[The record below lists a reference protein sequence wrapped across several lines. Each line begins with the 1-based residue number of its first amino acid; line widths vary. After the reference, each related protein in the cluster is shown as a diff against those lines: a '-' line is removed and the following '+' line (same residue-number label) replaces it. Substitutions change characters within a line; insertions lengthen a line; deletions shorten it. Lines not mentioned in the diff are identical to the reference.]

1 MLIMR
6 KLIENELKKVQY
18 VDLSDIEEGKDFVI
32 KKRIPDTF
40 EVNKEYIIEL
50 SDDLLV
56 KGKNP
61 ILESNFNTVMNAGMV
76 FKDEND
82 GVHSLIDEKQLIA
95 YDSTNE
101 KVDKVTDVVDAW
113 DSDEGI
119 LLQLNGLSLPGEYSS
134 ELTWTLVDSDM

>member
-18 VDLSDIEEGKDFVI
+18 VDLSDIEEGKDFII

-61 ILESNFNTVMNAGMV
+61 ILESNFNRGKVPLDKKLHGEVEKLFGKMIV
-76 FKDEND
+76 FVGYGWDNSDNDNYWNGYLPKDK
-82 GVHSLIDEKQLIA
+82 IK
-95 YDSTNE
+95 
-101 KVDKVTDVVDAW
+101 
-113 DSDEGI
+113 I
-119 LLQLNGLSLPGEYSS
+119 LKLL
-134 ELTWTLVDSDM
+134 